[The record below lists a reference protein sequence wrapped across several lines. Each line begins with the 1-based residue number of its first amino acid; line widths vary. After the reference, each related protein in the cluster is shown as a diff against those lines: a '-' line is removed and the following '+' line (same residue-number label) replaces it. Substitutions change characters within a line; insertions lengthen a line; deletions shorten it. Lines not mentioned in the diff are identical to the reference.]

1 MKRYQTTA
9 DCSTSRGSQ
18 RLCFISTSDGV
29 PVIGTASR

>member
-1 MKRYQTTA
+1 MKRYQATA

-18 RLCFISTSDGV
+18 RLHFNGTSDGV